1 MSEILADQEKLCVL
15 VIVDCVS
22 LSLRYTVLYLL
33 FKVEPVNWKKKKR
46 KKKEPAFFFTVSK
59 EKPICFCL
67 VAYWKMIN
75 TYMNEKYLIKHC
87 RETFSTDFI
96 L

>member
-33 FKVEPVNWKKKKR
+33 FKVEPVNWKKKKE
-46 KKKEPAFFFTVSK
+46 KKKSLHSFSL
-59 EKPICFCL
+59 L
-67 VAYWKMIN
+67 VKKN
-75 TYMNEKYLIKHC
+75 LSV
-87 RETFSTDFI
+87 FV
-96 L
+96 